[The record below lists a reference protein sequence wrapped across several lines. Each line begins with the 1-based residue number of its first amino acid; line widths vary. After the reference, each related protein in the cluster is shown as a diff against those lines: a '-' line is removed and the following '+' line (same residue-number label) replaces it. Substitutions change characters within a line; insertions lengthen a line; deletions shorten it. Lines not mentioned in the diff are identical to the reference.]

1 MRINHNITALNN
13 HRNMGL
19 NNVAAGKSMEKLSS
33 GLRINR
39 AADDAA
45 GLAVS
50 EKMRGQIR
58 GLEQAQRNVQDGI
71 SFVQTAEGA
80 MNEVSAM
87 LTRMKELNVQKLNGT
102 YSTTDI
108 SNINVELNELGSQI
122 DSIMDDTTFNGINI
136 TDDVDIQAND
146 DAQTITITGVDTSD
160 FTGLASTTTLTQI
173 EEAIEAVSTE
183 RASLGATQNRLEY
196 TSNNLGTTVE
206 NLTASESRIRDTDM
220 AKEMVELTKNNILL
234 QASQAMLAQAN
245 QAPQGVL
252 TLLR

>member
-1 MRINHNITALNN
+1 MRINHNISAVNT
-13 HRNMGL
+13 HRNMTL
-19 NNVAAGKSMEKLSS
+19 NNTAAGKSMEKLAS

-102 YSTTDI
+102 YSTTDK
-108 SNINVELNELGSQI
+108 SNISLELSELGAQI
-122 DSIMDDTTFNGINI
+122 DKILQDTKFNGIAI
-136 TDDVDIQAND
+136 TSGATIQSD
-146 DAQTITITGVDTSD
+146 DASQTITIAGITTGGIGGLTS
-160 FTGLASTTTLTQI
+160 ASALSSI
-173 EEAIEAVSTE
+173 ETAITNTSSE
-183 RASLGATQNRLEY
+183 RAKLGAKQNRLEY

-220 AKEMVELTKNNILL
+220 ASEMVNLTKNNILL

-245 QAPQGVL
+245 SQPQGVL
-252 TLLR
+252 SLLR